1 MQQTYDVVVIG
12 SGFGGAITACRLAQ
26 AGRSVCVL
34 ERGRK
39 WGKTEFPRA
48 PAEVAR
54 SFWKKGESLGFL
66 EYKTFKKM
74 DVIQG
79 CGVGGGSLHYFNV
92 HLRAPAEVVGKK
104 GWPSQVTRS
113 TLDPYYTLAEGM
125 LDSATLA
132 PPAGRE
138 LPLRTKAFMDAV
150 AGAQRTAELVPI
162 GVYTGE
168 ERVNPHSG
176 LPQAPCDYSGNC
188 MIGCV
193 LHAKNTLDLN
203 YLPLAEHH
211 GAEIFPLHQADRIEP
226 FGKEGYRVHFEVFDP
241 GDPRRSEPGSVV
253 GRRLVLAAGTLGT
266 TELLLRSRDVHRTL
280 PGLSP
285 MLGTRFSGNGDFILA
300 GTMDADRI
308 VDPSRGPSITAGAD
322 FSTRENRIFI
332 EDLGYP
338 DPFIWL
344 LEGAIPRTNRLAD
357 LMIAAVTYLLDT
369 VGAGKGRISFE
380 ADRLFRGGATTRF
393 LPYLGMG
400 SDAADGRLQLTD
412 GHIDL
417 KWSHRGSRAMFGE
430 MERALK
436 SLSSSLGGEYV
447 TSLLWRWPLRKLLTA
462 HPLGGCVMGESKELS
477 VTNSAGEVW
486 DYPGLYVADGS
497 LIPTAL
503 SVNPSLTISALAER
517 VAFWMIHQRE
527 LNSGEDETPKNH

>member
-12 SGFGGAITACRLAQ
+12 SGFGGAITSCRLAQ

-39 WGKTEFPRA
+39 WDKTEFPRA

-54 SFWKKGESLGFL
+54 SFWRKGESLGFL
-66 EYKTFKKM
+66 EYKTFEKM
-74 DVIQG
+74 DIIQG

-113 TLDPYYTLAEGM
+113 VLDPYYTLAEGM
-125 LDSATLA
+125 LDSEPLA
-132 PPAGRE
+132 PPAGRD
-138 LPLRTKAFMDAV
+138 LPLRTQAFMAAV
-150 AGAQRTAELVPI
+150 AATERKAELVPI
-162 GVYTGE
+162 GVYTGV

-203 YLPLAEHH
+203 YLPLAKQN
-211 GAEIFPLHQADRIEP
+211 GAEIFPLHQADKIEP
-226 FGKEGYRVHFEVFDP
+226 LGEEGYRVHFEVFDP

-253 GRRLVLAAGTLGT
+253 GRRLVLAGGTLGT

-285 MLGTRFSGNGDFILA
+285 MLGMHFSGNGDFILA
-300 GTMDADRI
+300 GTMDADRV

-322 FSTRENRIFI
+322 FSTPENRIFI

-369 VGAGKGRISFE
+369 VGAGRGRISFE
-380 ADRLFRGGATTRF
+380 ADRLFRGGATTRL

-400 SDAADGRLQLTD
+400 SDAADGRLQLSD
-412 GHIDL
+412 GQIDL
-417 KWSHRGSRAMFGE
+417 KWSHRHSRGMFAE
-430 MERALK
+430 METALK
-436 SLSSSLGGEYV
+436 SLSSNLGGEYV

-462 HPLGGCVMGESKELS
+462 HPLGGCFMGESKELS
-477 VTNSAGEVW
+477 VTNPHGEVW

-503 SVNPSLTISALAER
+503 SVNPSLTVSALAER

-527 LNSGEDETPKNH
+527 MLPGDGQTPKDH